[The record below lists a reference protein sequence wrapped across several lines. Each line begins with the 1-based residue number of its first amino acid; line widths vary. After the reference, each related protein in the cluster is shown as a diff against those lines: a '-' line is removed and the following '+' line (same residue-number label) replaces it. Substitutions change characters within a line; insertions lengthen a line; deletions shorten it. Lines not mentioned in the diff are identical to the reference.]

1 MFNHV
6 VFLCAS
12 TNHFLEVDSKEKMNK
27 QMRRLKYQPIEDYDG
42 KRYRGGRGGRDG
54 KEV

>member
-1 MFNHV
+1 MFNLV
-6 VFLCAS
+6 VFLLAS
-12 TNHFLEVDSKEKMNK
+12 TTHFLEVDRKEKMHK

-42 KRYRGGRGGRDG
+42 KSYRGGRGGRDG